1 MQYSSLRFSNCSA
14 VLLLQKKKKYKSTQ
28 VPALRAPATPGTKG
42 AGTVRCSV
50 WAAASQGHRDS
61 SAARIHQHRL
71 PGICPLPAER
81 TEKGKPSKNGHAQG
95 SCVLGYSGEQEVS
108 QLFSYSAQISPHPC
122 PAGLGAMSS
131 QPPSPLLEEATTW
144 KLHTQRGEALALPA
158 PARNITAGHPQHL
171 PGCSHSG
178 KTSATAGLPSSS
190 KVEQVNE
197 SSLFWKGIFYSP
209 DQNLTF
215 CSSLVFF

>member
-28 VPALRAPATPGTKG
+28 VPALRAPATPGTKSAG
-42 AGTVRCSV
+42 AVRCSV

-71 PGICPLPAER
+71 PGICPLPAEG
-81 TEKGKPSKNGHAQG
+81 TEKGKSSKNGHAQG
-95 SCVLGYSGEQEVS
+95 SCVLGYSGQHEVC
-108 QLFSYSAQISPHPC
+108 QLFSYSAQISPHHIPVQLDWE
-122 PAGLGAMSS
+122 PWA

-144 KLHTQRGEALALPA
+144 KLRTQRGVVPLALPA
-158 PARNITAGHPQHL
+158 PARSITAGHPQHL

-178 KTSATAGLPSSS
+178 KTSTTAGLPSSS

-209 DQNLTF
+209 DQNLHF
-215 CSSLVFF
+215 AAP